1 MDMPNV
7 QTSEESS
14 SERISV
20 LESLQKQSLQ
30 TADRFDAS
38 ITKLQISLDKMFD
51 KLSDVG
57 KPQWNTMAAWAGVI
71 IIFIG
76 MVGGS
81 VIGNVIS
88 NQTRME
94 NISVKQMERYND
106 YVYRTAEK
114 DGSQTE
120 KIAALER
127 SLLLLTDIHKQD
139 MNIYRTA
146 HAELKKESKED
157 VASASAL
164 LDQRLQRELNDR
176 VSPVEKKLD
185 ILEQRVYDLVNK
197 R

>member
-7 QTSEESS
+7 QTSEESP

-139 MNIYRTA
+139 MNIYRTD